1 MKRKKVVIVQ
11 SRVHCILNISAF
23 FKGEGNDVTESMTAP
38 WKETVLPAII
48 SNYEPRN
55 IFNADEFGLFYQV
68 LPKKTLNLKGE
79 KCSAGKNSN
88 IRLTGLTAANMIGEK
103 LPMFVIGKS
112 QKPRCFKHIKSLPC
126 RYRAQKK
133 IWINSELFEEWVR
146 EQDGKFENEDR
157 KVALII
163 DNCPTHPVIENF
175 KSITLYFLPPNTT
188 SALQPMDQGVIW
200 SLKSKYRTHIIQ
212 KVLAAIDQGKQLPVI
227 SILEAMKVLALSWS
241 EVSKEAITNC
251 FTKSGFSEDV
261 CSEEDDDPFFQ
272 LREAFDKLCAHGQ
285 EFVPDGLQCK
295 YLVHNDRD
303 VQVTEGLLTEE
314 EIVEEIRGI
323 FDEENEND
331 DVEIAERSEDIPIKP
346 NSQEV
351 FRAIETLLDY
361 SMFTNSGEIG
371 KLATKVSLMVE
382 KENLKLKRQKKITDF
397 F

>member
-1 MKRKKVVIVQ
+1 
-11 SRVHCILNISAF
+11 
-23 FKGEGNDVTESMTAP
+23 MTAP
-38 WKETVLPAII
+38 WKENVLPTIL

-55 IFNADEFGLFYQV
+55 IFNAYQA
-68 LPKKTLNLKGE
+68 LPKKTLHLKGE
-79 KCSAGKNSN
+79 KCSGGKNSK
-88 IRLTGLTAANMIGEK
+88 IRLTGLAAANMIGEK

-133 IWINSELFEEWVR
+133 SWMNSELFEEWVR
-146 EQDGKFENEDR
+146 EQDEKFENEGR

-163 DNCPTHPVIENF
+163 DNCPAHPVIENL

-200 SLKSKYRTHIIQ
+200 SLKSKYRTRIIQ

-241 EVSKEAITNC
+241 EVSKETITNC

-272 LREAFDKLCAHGQ
+272 LREALDKLWAHGQ
-285 EFVPDGLQCK
+285 EFVPDGLQCEDI
-295 YLVHNDRD
+295 VNVDRD

-314 EIVEEIRGI
+314 EIVEEIRDI

-371 KLATKVSLMVE
+371 KLATKMSSMVE

-397 F
+397 FLIID

>member
-1 MKRKKVVIVQ
+1 
-11 SRVHCILNISAF
+11 
-23 FKGEGNDVTESMTAP
+23 
-38 WKETVLPAII
+38 
-48 SNYEPRN
+48 
-55 IFNADEFGLFYQV
+55 
-68 LPKKTLNLKGE
+68 
-79 KCSAGKNSN
+79 
-88 IRLTGLTAANMIGEK
+88 MIGEK
-103 LPMFVIGKS
+103 LPMFVIGKL
-112 QKPRCFKHIKSLPC
+112 QKPLCFKHIKSLPC

-133 IWINSELFEEWVR
+133 SWMNSELFEEWVR
-146 EQDGKFENEDR
+146 EQDEKFENEGR

-163 DNCPTHPVIENF
+163 DNCPAHPVIENF
-175 KSITLYFLPPNTT
+175 KSITLYFLPPSIT

-212 KVLAAIDQGKQLPVI
+212 KVLAAINQGKQLPVI

-251 FTKSGFSEDV
+251 FTKSGFSEDG

-272 LREAFDKLCAHGQ
+272 VRKAFDKLCAHGQ
-285 EFVPDGLQCK
+285 EFVPDRLQCEDI
-295 YLVHNDRD
+295 VHVDRD

-314 EIVEEIRGI
+314 EVVEEIRGI
-323 FDEENEND
+323 FDEEIEND

-361 SMFTNSGEIG
+361 SIFTNSGEIG
-371 KLATKVSLMVE
+371 KLATKVSLIVE
-382 KENLKLKRQKKITDF
+382 MENLKLKRQKKITEF

>member
-1 MKRKKVVIVQ
+1 
-11 SRVHCILNISAF
+11 
-23 FKGEGNDVTESMTAP
+23 MT
-38 WKETVLPAII
+38 
-48 SNYEPRN
+48 
-55 IFNADEFGLFYQV
+55 
-68 LPKKTLNLKGE
+68 
-79 KCSAGKNSN
+79 
-88 IRLTGLTAANMIGEK
+88 GEK

-133 IWINSELFEEWVR
+133 SWMNSELFEEWVR
-146 EQDGKFENEDR
+146 EQDEKFEIEGR

-163 DNCPTHPVIENF
+163 DNCPAHPVIENL

-227 SILEAMKVLALSWS
+227 SILEAMKVLALSLS

-261 CSEEDDDPFFQ
+261 CSEEDDDPYFQ
-272 LREAFDKLCAHGQ
+272 LREAFDKLCAHAQ
-285 EFVPDGLQCK
+285 EFVPDGLKCEDI
-295 YLVHNDRD
+295 VHVDRD
-303 VQVTEGLLTEE
+303 VQVTEGLLTKE
-314 EIVEEIRGI
+314 EIVEE
-323 FDEENEND
+323 NVND
-331 DVEIAERSEDIPIKP
+331 DVEIAERSEDIPIKS

-351 FRAIETLLDY
+351 FRAIEALLDY

-382 KENLKLKRQKKITDF
+382 KENLKLKRQNKITDF

>member
-1 MKRKKVVIVQ
+1 
-11 SRVHCILNISAF
+11 
-23 FKGEGNDVTESMTAP
+23 
-38 WKETVLPAII
+38 
-48 SNYEPRN
+48 
-55 IFNADEFGLFYQV
+55 
-68 LPKKTLNLKGE
+68 
-79 KCSAGKNSN
+79 
-88 IRLTGLTAANMIGEK
+88 MIGEK

-133 IWINSELFEEWVR
+133 SWMNSELFEEWVR
-146 EQDGKFENEDR
+146 EQDEKFENEGR

-163 DNCPTHPVIENF
+163 DNCPAHPVIENL

-200 SLKSKYRTHIIQ
+200 SLKSKYRTRIIQ

-251 FTKSGFSEDV
+251 FSEDV

-272 LREAFDKLCAHGQ
+272 LREALDKLWAHGQ
-285 EFVPDGLQCK
+285 EFVPDGLQCENI
-295 YLVHNDRD
+295 VNVDRD
-303 VQVTEGLLTEE
+303 VQVTEGLLAEE
-314 EIVEEIRGI
+314 EIVEEIRDI

-331 DVEIAERSEDIPIKP
+331 DVEIAEMSEDIPIKP

-351 FRAIETLLDY
+351 FRAIEALLDY

-371 KLATKVSLMVE
+371 KLTTKISSMVE

-397 F
+397 FLIID